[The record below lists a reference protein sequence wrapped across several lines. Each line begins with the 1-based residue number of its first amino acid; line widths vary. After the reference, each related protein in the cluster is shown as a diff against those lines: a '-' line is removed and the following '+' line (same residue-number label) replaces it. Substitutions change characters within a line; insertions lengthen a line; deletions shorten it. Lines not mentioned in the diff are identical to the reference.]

1 MHSSLDKTKYVASW
15 NYNQLKQM
23 EPSWE
28 SNAMARKII
37 THLTVFKLSQHQI
50 MMITQQ
56 KLGTVH

>member
-1 MHSSLDKTKYVASW
+1 
-15 NYNQLKQM
+15 M

>member
-1 MHSSLDKTKYVASW
+1 MHSSLDKTKYVTSW